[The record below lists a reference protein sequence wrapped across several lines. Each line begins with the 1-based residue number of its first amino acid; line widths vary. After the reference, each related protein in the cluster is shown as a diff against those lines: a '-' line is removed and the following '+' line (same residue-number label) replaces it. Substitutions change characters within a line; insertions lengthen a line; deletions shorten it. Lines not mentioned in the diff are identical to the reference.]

1 MVPKPLMAFA
11 RQIANATNGS
21 NSIVKEGN
29 P

>member
-1 MVPKPLMAFA
+1 MGSKPLMAFA
-11 RQIANATNGS
+11 RQIADSPADS